1 MMNDVKIIA
10 MGIMISTG
18 AALVL
23 LAVFAGFNDTNV
35 IHIRTVFEILGA
47 NAVIC
52 VGLTLIGKLECALA
66 VLKHL
71 LLEASYVIAV
81 LLVFGLVFDW
91 YSVVP
96 VWYLVVMAVVIYA
109 FVVFAGT
116 AKMRNDV
123 KEINELLRK
132 RRKK

>member
-1 MMNDVKIIA
+1 MMNDVKITA
-10 MGIMISTG
+10 MGIMVSTG

-23 LAVFAGFNDTNV
+23 LAVFAMFNDTGAIYV
-35 IHIRTVFEILGA
+35 RTVFEILGA

-52 VGLTLIGKLECALA
+52 VGLALIGKLEGAFA

-91 YSVVP
+91 YFVVP
-96 VWYLVVMAVVIYA
+96 VWYLVVMAVAIYA

-116 AKMRNDV
+116 AKMRRDV
-123 KEINELLRK
+123 REINELLRK
-132 RRKK
+132 RWEK